1 MKGGFIMKKRC
12 FMVMVMCFILLFGA
26 ITAYAASATGSYEFS
41 NAEVKVNQG
50 VSFVY
55 GPLTIQDKYWGNAS
69 ISGKDSDAASVKVK
83 GWTSKRADIISKTL
97 NYKDKSVSVS
107 KVSCG
112 YGQSWGKISV
122 TFENKTHTIT
132 ANDPN

>member
-1 MKGGFIMKKRC
+1 MRKRC
-12 FMVMVMCFILLFGA
+12 FMVMVMCFMLLFGA
-26 ITAYAASATGSYEFS
+26 ITVYAASATGSYEFS
-41 NAEVKVNQG
+41 SAEVKVNQG

-55 GPLTIQDKYWGNAS
+55 GPLTLQDKYWGNAS

-83 GWTSKRADIISKTL
+83 GWTDKKTIINTTL
-97 NYKDKSVSVS
+97 NYEKKSVSKS
-107 KVSCG
+107 NVSCG

>member
-1 MKGGFIMKKRC
+1 MRKRC
-12 FMVMVMCFILLFGA
+12 LMVMVMCLMLLFGA
-26 ITAYAASATGSYEFS
+26 IIVYAASATGSYEFS
-41 NAEVKVNQG
+41 SAEVKVNQG

-55 GPLTIQDKYWGNAS
+55 GPLTLPDKYWGYAS

-83 GWTSKRADIISKTL
+83 GGTEKKPDIIDTTL
-97 NYKDKSVSVS
+97 NHSKKSVSKS
-107 KVSCG
+107 NVSCG

-122 TFENKTHTIT
+122 TFENKTHTIK

>member
-1 MKGGFIMKKRC
+1 MRKRC
-12 FMVMVMCFILLFGA
+12 LMVMVMCLMLLFGA
-26 ITAYAASATGSYEFS
+26 ITVYAASATGSYEFS
-41 NAEVKVNQG
+41 SAEVKVNQG

-55 GPLTIQDKYWGNAS
+55 GPLTLPDKYWGYAS

-83 GWTSKRADIISKTL
+83 GWTKNKTIINKTL
-97 NYKDKSVSVS
+97 DCRDRSVS
-107 KVSCG
+107 KSNVSCG

>member
-1 MKGGFIMKKRC
+1 MRKRC
-12 FMVMVMCFILLFGA
+12 FLVVVMCLMLLFGA
-26 ITAYAASATGSYEFS
+26 ITVYAASATGSYEFS
-41 NAEVKVNQG
+41 SAEVKVNQG

-69 ISGKDSDAASVKVK
+69 ISGKDSDAASVRVK
-83 GWTSKRADIISKTL
+83 GWTKKKSGIIDTKLSYSKKSISK
-97 NYKDKSVSVS
+97 SS
-107 KVSCG
+107 VSCG

-122 TFENKTHTIT
+122 TFENKEHIIT